1 MGTGEDGKNS
11 GRNFFSR
18 SRFTDRSLVR
28 SSKTGRVNGYES
40 ILQSHWGLAFD
51 WDKKITDFYEE
62 PIKLKI
68 IGSGSSFRYF
78 PDFEVINED
87 GSIDYVEIKPSRY
100 AKKPKTKTKHEEIG
114 EYLNEL
120 GFGFRVLTEE
130 DLGLTQIHISNMRR
144 LKWFAISGKTPLEEL
159 QRLSPEG
166 ITTIE
171 ELQHNCDSTQQ
182 VMELLG
188 HQMAFVDLSKPIM
201 ANTEIRKIKET
212 DYVDFY

>member
-1 MGTGEDGKNS
+1 MGTGDDGKHS
-11 GRNFFSR
+11 GRNLLSR
-18 SRFTDRSLVR
+18 SKLTDRSLVR

-40 ILQSHWGLAFD
+40 ILQSNWGLAFD

-68 IGSGSSFRYF
+68 TGSLGSFKYF
-78 PDFEVINED
+78 PDFEVINDD

-100 AKKPKTKTKHEEIG
+100 AEKPKTKRKHEEIG
-114 EYLNEL
+114 EYLNEQ
-120 GFGFRVLTEE
+120 GFGFRVLTEK

-159 QRLSPEG
+159 QSLSPQG
-166 ITTIE
+166 VTTIE
-171 ELQHNCDSTQQ
+171 ELQNKSDSPQQ

-188 HQMAFVDLSKPIM
+188 RQMAFVDLSKPIM
-201 ANTEIRKIKET
+201 ANTEIRKIKES
-212 DYVDFY
+212 DYVGFY